1 MAKLILEISEEV
13 QSALKLP
20 PAEIEQELKK
30 ELALALYQRGA
41 LSLGMA
47 RQLSEMSLWEF
58 EELLAKRR
66 ITRHYS
72 EEDLQE
78 DLDHARDG

>member
-1 MAKLILEISEEV
+1 MGKLILEIPEEV
-13 QSALKLP
+13 QSALKFP
-20 PAEIEQELKK
+20 PAEMEQELKK

-47 RQLSEMSLWEF
+47 RQLSEMSLWKF
-58 EELLAKRR
+58 EELLAERQ

-78 DLDHARDG
+78 DLDYARGG